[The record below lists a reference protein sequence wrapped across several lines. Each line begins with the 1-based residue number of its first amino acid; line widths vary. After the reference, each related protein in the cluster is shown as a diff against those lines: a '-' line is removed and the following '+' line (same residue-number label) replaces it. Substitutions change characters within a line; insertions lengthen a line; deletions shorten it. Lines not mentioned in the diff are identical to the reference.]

1 MSYFDSPT
9 QDRTFTCSKC
19 KTIFHRDVNAARNI
33 WLKWRIQAE
42 KEWKKLLFNLNKK
55 LNSPETKPRIL
66 DEYKSI
72 DGLLVKQYDLSKSY
86 KVSIEE
92 LKQDLKIGGKRVIP
106 YTRHRV

>member
-1 MSYFDSPT
+1 MWESIDT

-55 LNSPETKPRIL
+55 LNSTEKKPKIL
-66 DEYKSI
+66 DEYKLL
-72 DGLLVKQYDLSKSY
+72 DGMLVNQYDLSKSY

-92 LKQDLKIGGKRVIP
+92 LRKDLKIGGKRVIP
-106 YTRHRV
+106 YAR